1 MDDFKLICVTNR
13 KLCKGYE
20 KYGFDA
26 FYDRIS
32 EIVNMKQDIRP
43 ASIILRE
50 KDLSEEEYRE
60 VAKRLKTIC
69 DKAGVVFCAH
79 NYALVAE
86 ELGTPAHFP
95 LHVLEKLV
103 RDKKISKTNPR
114 NSGMLNE
121 ISNRMPDGSSN
132 GMPDGSS
139 NGMPDE
145 ISNGMP
151 DEISNGMPDGRSN
164 NILDGRS
171 EIYNLMRYG
180 ASCHS
185 VEDALCAYKLGCD
198 YVTAGHV
205 YITDCKKGLAPR
217 GIDFLKKMCD
227 SVPIPVYG
235 IGGIDLESDKIDEV
249 KQAGA
254 KGACIMSGYM
264 KA

>member
-26 FYDRIS
+26 FYDRIG

-69 DKAGVVFCAH
+69 DRAGVVFCAH

-114 NSGMLNE
+114 NSEMLN
-121 ISNRMPDGSSN
+121 
-132 GMPDGSS
+132 
-139 NGMPDE
+139 
-145 ISNGMP
+145 
-151 DEISNGMPDGRSN
+151 EISNGMPDGRSN
-164 NILDGRS
+164 NILDRKS

-198 YVTAGHV
+198 FVTAGHV

>member
-1 MDDFKLICVTNR
+1 MVNKMDDFKLICVTNR

-69 DKAGVVFCAH
+69 DRAGVVFCAH

-121 ISNRMPDGSSN
+121 ISN
-132 GMPDGSS
+132 GMPDGR
-139 NGMPDE
+139 
-145 ISNGMP
+145 
-151 DEISNGMPDGRSN
+151 SNGMPDGRSN

>member
-69 DKAGVVFCAH
+69 DRAGVVFCAH

-103 RDKKISKTNPR
+103 RDKKISKTNPQ
-114 NSGMLNE
+114 NAGMLN
-121 ISNRMPDGSSN
+121 
-132 GMPDGSS
+132 
-139 NGMPDE
+139 E

-164 NILDGRS
+164 GIPDEISNGMPDGRSNSILDRRS

-217 GIDFLKKMCD
+217 GIDFLKKMCE

>member
-1 MDDFKLICVTNR
+1 MVNKMDDFKLICVTNR

-69 DKAGVVFCAH
+69 DRAGVVFCAH

-114 NSGMLNE
+114 NFGMLN
-121 ISNRMPDGSSN
+121 
-132 GMPDGSS
+132 
-139 NGMPDE
+139 
-145 ISNGMP
+145 
-151 DEISNGMPDGRSN
+151 EISNGMPDGRSN
-164 NILDGRS
+164 NILDRRS

-217 GIDFLKKMCD
+217 GIDFLKKMSD

-235 IGGIDLESDKIDEV
+235 IGGIGLESDKIDEV

>member
-1 MDDFKLICVTNR
+1 MVNKMDDFKLICVTNR

-69 DKAGVVFCAH
+69 DRAGVVFCAH

-121 ISNRMPDGSSN
+121 ISNG
-132 GMPDGSS
+132 
-139 NGMPDE
+139 
-145 ISNGMP
+145 I
-151 DEISNGMPDGRSN
+151 PDGRSN
-164 NILDGRS
+164 NILDRRS

>member
-69 DKAGVVFCAH
+69 DRAGVVFCAH

-121 ISNRMPDGSSN
+121 ISN
-132 GMPDGSS
+132 GMPDGS
-139 NGMPDE
+139 
-145 ISNGMP
+145 
-151 DEISNGMPDGRSN
+151 SN

>member
-69 DKAGVVFCAH
+69 DRAGVVFCAH

-121 ISNRMPDGSSN
+121 ISN
-132 GMPDGSS
+132 
-139 NGMPDE
+139 
-145 ISNGMP
+145 
-151 DEISNGMPDGRSN
+151 GMPDGRSN
-164 NILDGRS
+164 NILDRRS

-185 VEDALCAYKLGCD
+185 AEDALCAYKLGCD

>member
-32 EIVNMKQDIRP
+32 ELVNMKQDIRP

-69 DKAGVVFCAH
+69 DGAGGVFCAH

-121 ISNRMPDGSSN
+121 YRIECQMEARMECQ
-132 GMPDGSS
+132 M
-139 NGMPDE
+139 E
-145 ISNGMP
+145 ARI
-151 DEISNGMPDGRSN
+151 
-164 NILDGRS
+164 
-171 EIYNLMRYG
+171 IY
-180 ASCHS
+180 
-185 VEDALCAYKLGCD
+185 
-198 YVTAGHV
+198 
-205 YITDCKKGLAPR
+205 
-217 GIDFLKKMCD
+217 
-227 SVPIPVYG
+227 
-235 IGGIDLESDKIDEV
+235 
-249 KQAGA
+249 
-254 KGACIMSGYM
+254 
-264 KA
+264 

>member
-69 DKAGVVFCAH
+69 DRAGVVFCAH

-121 ISNRMPDGSSN
+121 ISN
-132 GMPDGSS
+132 
-139 NGMPDE
+139 
-145 ISNGMP
+145 
-151 DEISNGMPDGRSN
+151 GMPDGRSN
-164 NILDGRS
+164 NILDRSS

-198 YVTAGHV
+198 YITAGHV

>member
-69 DKAGVVFCAH
+69 DRAGVVFCAH

-121 ISNRMPDGSSN
+121 ISN
-132 GMPDGSS
+132 GMPDGR
-139 NGMPDE
+139 
-145 ISNGMP
+145 
-151 DEISNGMPDGRSN
+151 SNGMPDGRSN
-164 NILDGRS
+164 NILDRRS

>member
-69 DKAGVVFCAH
+69 DRTGVVFCTH

-121 ISNRMPDGSSN
+121 ISN
-132 GMPDGSS
+132 GMPDGK
-139 NGMPDE
+139 
-145 ISNGMP
+145 
-151 DEISNGMPDGRSN
+151 SNGMPDGRSN

>member
-32 EIVNMKQDIRP
+32 EIVNMRQDIRP

-69 DKAGVVFCAH
+69 DRAGVVFCAH

-121 ISNRMPDGSSN
+121 ISNG
-132 GMPDGSS
+132 
-139 NGMPDE
+139 
-145 ISNGMP
+145 I
-151 DEISNGMPDGRSN
+151 PDGRSN
-164 NILDGRS
+164 NILDRRS

>member
-1 MDDFKLICVTNR
+1 MVNKMDDFKLICVTNR

-69 DKAGVVFCAH
+69 DRAGVVFCAH

-121 ISNRMPDGSSN
+121 ISN
-132 GMPDGSS
+132 GMPDRR
-139 NGMPDE
+139 
-145 ISNGMP
+145 
-151 DEISNGMPDGRSN
+151 SNGMPDGRSN

>member
-26 FYDRIS
+26 FYDRIG

-69 DKAGVVFCAH
+69 DRAGVVFCAH

-121 ISNRMPDGSSN
+121 RSN
-132 GMPDGSS
+132 GMPDGS
-139 NGMPDE
+139 
-145 ISNGMP
+145 
-151 DEISNGMPDGRSN
+151 SNGMPDGRSN
-164 NILDGRS
+164 NILDGKS

>member
-69 DKAGVVFCAH
+69 DRAGVVFCAH

-121 ISNRMPDGSSN
+121 ISNGIPDGR
-132 GMPDGSS
+132 
-139 NGMPDE
+139 
-145 ISNGMP
+145 
-151 DEISNGMPDGRSN
+151 SNGMPDGRSN

-235 IGGIDLESDKIDEV
+235 IGGIDLESDQIDEV

>member
-69 DKAGVVFCAH
+69 DRAGVVFCAH

-121 ISNRMPDGSSN
+121 ISNGIPDGRSN
-132 GMPDGSS
+132 GMPY
-139 NGMPDE
+139 
-145 ISNGMP
+145 
-151 DEISNGMPDGRSN
+151 GRSN

>member
-1 MDDFKLICVTNR
+1 MVNKMDDFKLICVTNR

-121 ISNRMPDGSSN
+121 ISNGMPDGRSN

-139 NGMPDE
+139 NGMPNE

-151 DEISNGMPDGRSN
+151 
-164 NILDGRS
+164 DGRS

>member
-32 EIVNMKQDIRP
+32 EVVNMKQDIRP

-69 DKAGVVFCAH
+69 DRAGVVFCAH

-121 ISNRMPDGSSN
+121 ISN
-132 GMPDGSS
+132 
-139 NGMPDE
+139 
-145 ISNGMP
+145 
-151 DEISNGMPDGRSN
+151 GMPDGRSN
-164 NILDGRS
+164 NILDRRS

>member
-1 MDDFKLICVTNR
+1 
-13 KLCKGYE
+13 
-20 KYGFDA
+20 
-26 FYDRIS
+26 
-32 EIVNMKQDIRP
+32 
-43 ASIILRE
+43 
-50 KDLSEEEYRE
+50 
-60 VAKRLKTIC
+60 
-69 DKAGVVFCAH
+69 
-79 NYALVAE
+79 
-86 ELGTPAHFP
+86 
-95 LHVLEKLV
+95 
-103 RDKKISKTNPR
+103 
-114 NSGMLNE
+114 MLN
-121 ISNRMPDGSSN
+121 
-132 GMPDGSS
+132 
-139 NGMPDE
+139 E

-151 DEISNGMPDGRSN
+151 DGRSNGMPDGRSN
-164 NILDGRS
+164 NILDRRS

>member
-20 KYGFDA
+20 KYGFDT

-69 DKAGVVFCAH
+69 DRAGVVFCAH

-121 ISNRMPDGSSN
+121 ISNGIPDGR
-132 GMPDGSS
+132 
-139 NGMPDE
+139 
-145 ISNGMP
+145 SNGMP

-164 NILDGRS
+164 NILDRRS

-217 GIDFLKKMCD
+217 GIDFLKKICD

>member
-69 DKAGVVFCAH
+69 DRAGVVFCAH

-121 ISNRMPDGSSN
+121 ISN
-132 GMPDGSS
+132 GMPDGR
-139 NGMPDE
+139 
-145 ISNGMP
+145 
-151 DEISNGMPDGRSN
+151 SNGMPDGRSN

>member
-26 FYDRIS
+26 FYDRIG

-69 DKAGVVFCAH
+69 DRAGVVFCAH

-121 ISNRMPDGSSN
+121 ISN
-132 GMPDGSS
+132 GMPDGK
-139 NGMPDE
+139 
-145 ISNGMP
+145 
-151 DEISNGMPDGRSN
+151 SN
-164 NILDGRS
+164 NILDRRS

>member
-69 DKAGVVFCAH
+69 DRAGVVFCAH

-86 ELGTPAHFP
+86 ELGTPAHFS

-121 ISNRMPDGSSN
+121 ISNGIPDGR
-132 GMPDGSS
+132 
-139 NGMPDE
+139 
-145 ISNGMP
+145 
-151 DEISNGMPDGRSN
+151 SNGMPDGRSN

>member
-69 DKAGVVFCAH
+69 DRAGVVFCAH

-121 ISNRMPDGSSN
+121 ISNGIPDGR
-132 GMPDGSS
+132 S

-151 DEISNGMPDGRSN
+151 
-164 NILDGRS
+164 DGRS

>member
-69 DKAGVVFCAH
+69 DRAGVVFCAH

-121 ISNRMPDGSSN
+121 RSN
-132 GMPDGSS
+132 GML
-139 NGMPDE
+139 NE
-145 ISNGMP
+145 R
-151 DEISNGMPDGRSN
+151 SNGMPDGRSN
-164 NILDGRS
+164 NILDRRS

>member
-26 FYDRIS
+26 FYDRIG

-69 DKAGVVFCAH
+69 DRAGVVFCAH

-132 GMPDGSS
+132 V
-139 NGMPDE
+139 
-145 ISNGMP
+145 MP

>member
-60 VAKRLKTIC
+60 VAKRLKIIC
-69 DKAGVVFCAH
+69 DRAGVVFCAH

-121 ISNRMPDGSSN
+121 ISN
-132 GMPDGSS
+132 GMPDGR
-139 NGMPDE
+139 
-145 ISNGMP
+145 
-151 DEISNGMPDGRSN
+151 SNGMPDGRSN
-164 NILDGRS
+164 NILDRIS

>member
-69 DKAGVVFCAH
+69 DRAGVVFCAH

-121 ISNRMPDGSSN
+121 ISN
-132 GMPDGSS
+132 GMPDGRL
-139 NGMPDE
+139 
-145 ISNGMP
+145 
-151 DEISNGMPDGRSN
+151 NGMPDGRSN

>member
-69 DKAGVVFCAH
+69 DRAGVVFCAH

-114 NSGMLNE
+114 NFGMLN
-121 ISNRMPDGSSN
+121 
-132 GMPDGSS
+132 
-139 NGMPDE
+139 E

-164 NILDGRS
+164 SILDRRS

>member
-69 DKAGVVFCAH
+69 DRAGVVFCAH

-121 ISNRMPDGSSN
+121 ISN
-132 GMPDGSS
+132 GMPDG
-139 NGMPDE
+139 
-145 ISNGMP
+145 
-151 DEISNGMPDGRSN
+151 ISNGMPDGRSN

>member
-132 GMPDGSS
+132 GMPD
-139 NGMPDE
+139 
-145 ISNGMP
+145 
-151 DEISNGMPDGRSN
+151 EISNGMPDGRSN

>member
-69 DKAGVVFCAH
+69 DRAGVVFCAH

-86 ELGTPAHFP
+86 ELGTPAHFT

-114 NSGMLNE
+114 NSGMLN
-121 ISNRMPDGSSN
+121 
-132 GMPDGSS
+132 
-139 NGMPDE
+139 
-145 ISNGMP
+145 
-151 DEISNGMPDGRSN
+151 EISNGMPDGRSN

>member
-69 DKAGVVFCAH
+69 DRAGVVFCAH

-121 ISNRMPDGSSN
+121 ISN
-132 GMPDGSS
+132 GMPDGK
-139 NGMPDE
+139 
-145 ISNGMP
+145 
-151 DEISNGMPDGRSN
+151 SNGMPDGRSN

-198 YVTAGHV
+198 YITAGHV

>member
-69 DKAGVVFCAH
+69 DRAGVVFCAH

-121 ISNRMPDGSSN
+121 ISNGIPDGRSN
-132 GMPDGSS
+132 
-139 NGMPDE
+139 E
-145 ISNGMP
+145 MP

>member
-69 DKAGVVFCAH
+69 DRAGVVFCAH

-114 NSGMLNE
+114 NSGMLN
-121 ISNRMPDGSSN
+121 
-132 GMPDGSS
+132 
-139 NGMPDE
+139 
-145 ISNGMP
+145 
-151 DEISNGMPDGRSN
+151 EISNGMPDGRSN

-217 GIDFLKKMCD
+217 GIDFLKKMCV

>member
-69 DKAGVVFCAH
+69 DRAGVVFCAH

-121 ISNRMPDGSSN
+121 ISNG
-132 GMPDGSS
+132 
-139 NGMPDE
+139 
-145 ISNGMP
+145 I
-151 DEISNGMPDGRSN
+151 PDGRSN
-164 NILDGRS
+164 NILDRRS

>member
-69 DKAGVVFCAH
+69 DRAGVVFCAH

-114 NSGMLNE
+114 NFGMLN
-121 ISNRMPDGSSN
+121 
-132 GMPDGSS
+132 
-139 NGMPDE
+139 
-145 ISNGMP
+145 
-151 DEISNGMPDGRSN
+151 EISNGMPDGRSN
-164 NILDGRS
+164 NILDRRS

-217 GIDFLKKMCD
+217 GIDFLKKICD

>member
-69 DKAGVVFCAH
+69 DRAGVVFCAH

-103 RDKKISKTNPR
+103 RDKKITKTNPR

-121 ISNRMPDGSSN
+121 ISNGIPDGR
-132 GMPDGSS
+132 
-139 NGMPDE
+139 
-145 ISNGMP
+145 SNGMP

>member
-1 MDDFKLICVTNR
+1 MVNKMDDFKLICVTNR

-69 DKAGVVFCAH
+69 DRAGVVFCAH

-121 ISNRMPDGSSN
+121 ISN
-132 GMPDGSS
+132 
-139 NGMPDE
+139 
-145 ISNGMP
+145 
-151 DEISNGMPDGRSN
+151 GMPDGRSN
-164 NILDGRS
+164 GMPDGISNNILDRRS

-264 KA
+264 KV

>member
-60 VAKRLKTIC
+60 VAKRLKIIC
-69 DKAGVVFCAH
+69 DRAGVVFCAH

-121 ISNRMPDGSSN
+121 ISN
-132 GMPDGSS
+132 GMPDGR
-139 NGMPDE
+139 
-145 ISNGMP
+145 
-151 DEISNGMPDGRSN
+151 SNGMPDGRSN
-164 NILDGRS
+164 NILDRRS